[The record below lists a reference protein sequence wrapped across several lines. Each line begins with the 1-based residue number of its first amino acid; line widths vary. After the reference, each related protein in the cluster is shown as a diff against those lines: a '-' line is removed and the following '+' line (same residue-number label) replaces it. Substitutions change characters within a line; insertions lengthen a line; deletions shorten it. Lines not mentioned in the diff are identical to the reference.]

1 MTPQVISKYESGAR
15 QSVPV
20 CCPHPRG
27 GGGGERVRGSGNNS
41 AAAVAHP
48 PSQCTQRKTLAYNNT
63 NVCAV
68 AHPHS
73 TLIMIHTKL
82 HKYLPTSAQELQP
95 NTNTE
100 PKHIVESLSF
110 SPRPDFVCVVKPAS
124 AASQL
129 CFVFSIPPLHFFAI
143 KDHIQREKKAAAL
156 GGGILWFVFDKMCFH
171 LLNSVSWP

>member
-1 MTPQVISKYESGAR
+1 MAWHSTAWPRVLAAMLDSDNLLALFFTRPAINTYDSTGHLQIRARHSAICPCLLSAPSGWG
-15 QSVPV
+15 
-20 CCPHPRG
+20 C
-27 GGGGERVRGSGNNS
+27 VRGSGNNS

-73 TLIMIHTKL
+73 TLIMIHTKP

-110 SPRPDFVCVVKPAS
+110 SPRPDFF
-124 AASQL
+124 L
-129 CFVFSIPPLHFFAI
+129 C
-143 KDHIQREKKAAAL
+143 
-156 GGGILWFVFDKMCFH
+156 C
-171 LLNSVSWP
+171 